1 MGLAACLTL
10 GTLGCAHDHD
20 HSEEAEEES
29 WAVTAWG
36 DEFEIFA
43 ETGLLA
49 VGSTS
54 VAFTHVTLLDDFSPL
69 IEGTV
74 SVVLR
79 GASGAERVFSIDEMT
94 RPGIFSVPV
103 TPEAAGEFDLAFRV
117 ETAGPSPVAEEILAG
132 RVRVGEASAGGG
144 LVEAPPV
151 SAEAEAAATSGAGA
165 EISFLKEQQWRTEF
179 ATAWLTE
186 GALRESEEKHRE
198 LTENLPQRIFHKNA
212 TASMRNMR
220 TPRSR

>member
-1 MGLAACLTL
+1 MKKKQLSVFALLAAGLAAWTI
-10 GTLGCAHDHD
+10 GCAPDHD
-20 HSEEAEEES
+20 HAEEAEEES

-36 DEFEIFA
+36 EEFEIFA
-43 ETGLLA
+43 ETDLLE
-49 VGSTS
+49 VGTTS
-54 VAFTHVTLLDDFSPL
+54 IAFTHVTVLDDFSPM

-74 SVVLR
+74 SVFLR

-117 ETAGPSPVAEEILAG
+117 ETAGPSPVAEEIPAG
-132 RVRVGEASAGGG
+132 RVRVGEAGTGGG
-144 LVEAPPV
+144 LVETSPV

-179 ATAWLTE
+179 VTAWLAE
-186 GALRESEEKHRE
+186 GALRESVRG
-198 LTENLPQRIFHKNA
+198 PGRV
-212 TASMRNMR
+212 
-220 TPRSR
+220 